1 MTYKQ
6 LNVNSTVKV
15 RLTNYGKAV
24 LEEQHNELW
33 SSLGVRNQF
42 PYIPKKEDENG
53 FVEFQL
59 WELMEKLGSYEGIC
73 KEPVIDTTILIDE
86 KDLRDVK

>member
-59 WELMEKLGSYEGIC
+59 WELMGKLG
-73 KEPVIDTTILIDE
+73 KECDLGGELAFETTILIDE
-86 KDLRDVK
+86 NDLRYVK